1 MAQLPKLPKQNL
13 SLASPSVSGGGITSM
28 SQVKRVGIQ
37 QMAEYSETQ
46 GTVQAKLAKMLDPI
60 TTDIAQDRAI
70 QYAAENPVTV
80 EQLEAAREGD
90 VSDLKGSSLTVR
102 GKILN
107 KIRANEIS
115 SRLQIDAEKEM
126 LKMLPDIATGKI
138 SSQAIVE
145 KVNAIAD
152 GYTGSVSKLDPEVG
166 LKFRASVAT
175 LGNTMYKSALTNEI
189 NRQKAIDKVNAGI
202 AFENT
207 KAKFNLELSDPNFL
221 ISSLSDDGKIETT
234 FRMKVD
240 SYQKSLLEQVAFL
253 DPSILESTM
262 SEFTAFTVQAQKD
275 AVINFVTDK
284 FKNLSPDEVLLKM
297 QTSDIGDYSAL
308 YNQLGEVDK
317 ADLRKQYLTRVSDMR
332 TQVEN
337 RIKDEN
343 RELTN
348 RLVELTATYSAA
360 EGNPDMQFDIAMDI
374 ISLQNSRGDKLISVA
389 QAKEFF
395 QNPGASL
402 VAVDS
407 IRRDVANGLIPN
419 ISILEQRADDAG
431 LNIKQFGDL
440 AKQLNSKE
448 ERDIAELESLI
459 LSIAPG
465 QYITAISGGKKERL
479 TQAQRQLHEMIK
491 QAQTNSTLTQ
501 ARFDKL
507 TFLQNVYVTLYEGGQ
522 LREQDNIADNVNGV
536 SGAKNLAA
544 TLRSEELNTIDP
556 RTVNAER

>member
-1 MAQLPKLPKQNL
+1 MAQLPKLPKQNF

-60 TTDIAQDRAI
+60 TTDIAQDRAMK
-70 QYAAENPVTV
+70 YAAENPITI
-80 EQLEAAREGD
+80 EQLDAARTGD
-90 VSDLKGSSLTVR
+90 VSDLKGSPLTIR

-107 KIRANEIS
+107 KIRADEIS
-115 SRLQIDAEKEM
+115 SRFLLEAETEM
-126 LKMLPDIATGKI
+126 LKMLPDIANGKI
-138 SSQAIVE
+138 SSQKILE
-145 KVNAIAD
+145 KVNGIID
-152 GYTGSVSKLDPEVG
+152 GGTGSLSELDPDVQ

-189 NRQKAIDKVNAGI
+189 NRQKAIDKINAGR
-202 AFENT
+202 ALENA
-207 KAKFNLELSDPNFL
+207 KAKFNLELSNPDFL
-221 ISSLSDDGKIETT
+221 INSVKKNGKIETT
-234 FRMKVD
+234 FRMIVD
-240 SYQKSLLEQVAFL
+240 SYQKSLLKQVEFL
-253 DPSILESTM
+253 DPTVLESTM
-262 SEFTAFTVQAQKD
+262 SEFTKFTIQAQKD
-275 AVINFVTDK
+275 AVINYVTDK
-284 FKNLSPDEVLLKM
+284 FKNLTSDEVLLKM
-297 QTSDIGDYSAL
+297 QTSDMGDYSAL

-337 RIKDEN
+337 KIKDER
-343 RELTN
+343 REKTN
-348 RLVELTATYSAA
+348 TLIDLIASYELV
-360 EGNPDMQFDIAMDI
+360 EGNPEAQQDLAMEMIALED
-374 ISLQNSRGDKLISVA
+374 SRGDKLISVS

-395 QNPGASL
+395 KNPPASII
-402 VAVDS
+402 AVDS
-407 IRRDVANGLIPN
+407 VRRDIANGLIPN

-431 LNIKQFGDL
+431 LNMKQFGDL